1 MATVE
6 EIKKL
11 FPDYFT
17 KNYRGQ
23 LNEDVIKKILK
34 LYEKEKIGSVR
45 ISERLLKENKLNIN
59 QAVIGRIL
67 KRARTNNIVKTIPKK
82 S

>member
-1 MATVE
+1 MATVD

-23 LNEDVIKKILK
+23 LNEDVIKKILE

-67 KRARTNNIVKTIPKK
+67 TKARTFLKK
-82 S
+82 N

>member
-1 MATVE
+1 MATVD

-23 LNEDVIKKILK
+23 LNEDIINFHQVNIL
-34 LYEKEKIGSVR
+34 
-45 ISERLLKENKLNIN
+45 
-59 QAVIGRIL
+59 
-67 KRARTNNIVKTIPKK
+67 
-82 S
+82 